1 MKNLALLWWMLA
13 LAGALHSQTTS
24 FNVELEEVSMP
35 AFPALQS
42 FVEGHH
48 GGKWLLIGGRTE
60 GLHRRQPFAA
70 FDPDFNNTSIY
81 VVDLNSG
88 QAWSKPLAGLPSELS
103 AQLSSSNMQFRQ
115 RDSVLYITGGYG
127 YSPVAQEWITHP
139 RLTAIHLPGLINA
152 VVNGGEITPHFHS
165 LTDERVRVTGGY
177 LGLLGDEFYLVAGQN
192 FEGRYNPMGPSHG
205 PGFFQAYT
213 NAIKKFR
220 IADNGGTP
228 AISDYTETVDTA
240 NLHRRDYNLV
250 PQVFPDGEAGFTAF
264 SGVFQYNADLPWLNT
279 VDIRSSGYT
288 VNNDFQQFLNQYHTA
303 HVPMY
308 SAFLNEMHTVFFGGI
323 SRYFF
328 NAAGVL
334 TDDPEVPFVKTISLV
349 TRHGDGAMEEVKL
362 GDMPA
367 LLGAG
372 AAFLPAEALPL
383 LPNGVLDFDALADG
397 QVLGFVAGG
406 IESTLP
412 NVLFLN
418 GDNLSAASNRL
429 FRVVIR
435 KSATP
440 VVDINGERYFGLK
453 LFPNPGGNKLTVN
466 FSVPLSEEVQLTV
479 TDAAG
484 RTVKQEKRQVDN
496 GEYEWY
502 FDVSDWVPGSYF
514 VELKNTRYR
523 TQQSYIKG
531 Q

>member
-1 MKNLALLWWMLA
+1 V
-13 LAGALHSQTTS
+13 Q
-24 FNVELEEVSMP
+24 
-35 AFPALQS
+35 
-42 FVEGHH
+42 
-48 GGKWLLIGGRTE
+48 
-60 GLHRRQPFAA
+60 
-70 FDPDFNNTSIY
+70 
-81 VVDLNSG
+81 
-88 QAWSKPLAGLPSELS
+88 
-103 AQLSSSNMQFRQ
+103 
-115 RDSVLYITGGYG
+115 
-127 YSPVAQEWITHP
+127 
-139 RLTAIHLPGLINA
+139 
-152 VVNGGEITPHFHS
+152 
-165 LTDERVRVTGGY
+165 VTGGY
-177 LGLLGDEFYLVAGQN
+177 LGLLGDDFYLVGGQL
-192 FEGRYNPMGPSHG
+192 FEGRYNPMGPNHG

-220 IADNGGTP
+220 ITDNGGAL
-228 AISDYTETVDTA
+228 AIADYTETVDTA

-250 PQVFPDGEAGFTAF
+250 PQVFPDGAAGFTAF
-264 SGVFQYNADLPWLNT
+264 SGVFRYDADLPWLNS
-279 VDIRSSGYT
+279 VDIRPSGYT
-288 VNNDFQQFLNQYHTA
+288 VNDDFQQFLNQYHSA

-308 SAFLNEMHTVFFGGI
+308 SSSLNEMHTVFFGGI

-349 TRHGDGAMEEVKL
+349 TRRADGSMEEVKL

-372 AAFLPAEALPL
+372 AAFLPSESLPL
-383 LPNGVLDFDALADG
+383 LPNGVADFDALADG
-397 QVLGFVAGG
+397 QVLGFIAGG

-453 LFPNPGGNKLTVN
+453 LFPNPGGNQLTVN
-466 FSVPLSEEVQLTV
+466 FSVPISDVVQLTV

-484 RTVKQEKRQVDN
+484 RAVKQEQRQVEH

-502 FDVSDWVPGSYF
+502 FDVSDWMPGNYF
-514 VELKNTRYR
+514 VELKNARYR
-523 TQQSYIKG
+523 TQQSYVKG
-531 Q
+531 P